1 MAIVAIFWMGLVFL
15 LSFERTNASERAIQ
29 QGSSLARLFEE
40 NTIRLFKGV
49 DQTLLLL
56 RLAYEENPERFDL
69 RHWAD
74 RTSLLGELTLQTALI
89 GPDGYLKAS
98 TAEYTGAP
106 LDLSDR
112 EHFQAHVNTK
122 SDELFIGKPVM
133 GRATGKWSL
142 QLTRKL
148 RKADGSFGGVIV
160 ASIDPA
166 FVEKFYH
173 SINLGPQ
180 DGITL
185 RGLDGVI
192 RAAYGVS
199 ASDHS
204 TETLRTL

>member
-1 MAIVAIFWMGLVFL
+1 MTTPRLFHRLRALLQPAPIFGTAIVAIFWMGLVFL

-98 TAEYTGAP
+98 ASPENASHLKT
-106 LDLSDR
+106 S
-112 EHFQAHVNTK
+112 
-122 SDELFIGKPVM
+122 
-133 GRATGKWSL
+133 RATP
-142 QLTRKL
+142 TRTRVL
-148 RKADGSFGGVIV
+148 PTSC
-160 ASIDPA
+160 
-166 FVEKFYH
+166 
-173 SINLGPQ
+173 
-180 DGITL
+180 
-185 RGLDGVI
+185 
-192 RAAYGVS
+192 
-199 ASDHS
+199 
-204 TETLRTL
+204 